1 MKIEKVNDRQ
11 IRCIL
16 TGEDLAKRQ
25 LKLSELAY
33 GTEKAR
39 SLFRDMMEQAAFQY
53 GFEADNSPLMI
64 EAIPLS
70 SDSIVLVVTKVD
82 HPEELDTRFS
92 NFAPSVQG
100 SVPQAPADA
109 PKESEAFR
117 QFVFTNRLFAF
128 QTLGDAVR
136 AASMAGGSFTGRS
149 TLYHA
154 DSDDLYYL
162 FLTMPDMDTVR
173 RMQNVLAILSE
184 YGTSL
189 KITYASE
196 QHLKEHSRILCEN
209 DALSRLAEL

>member
-1 MKIEKVNDRQ
+1 MDSLR
-11 IRCIL
+11 R
-16 TGEDLAKRQ
+16 
-25 LKLSELAY
+25 ELAADTD
-33 GTEKAR
+33 GQE
-39 SLFRDMMEQAAFQY
+39 AAPD
-53 GFEADNSPLMI
+53 G
-64 EAIPLS
+64 
-70 SDSIVLVVTKVD
+70 
-82 HPEELDTRFS
+82 
-92 NFAPSVQG
+92 
-100 SVPQAPADA
+100 QAPADA

>member
-92 NFAPSVQG
+92 NFAAAPDG
-100 SVPQAPADA
+100 QAPADA